1 MPRTRNSMRD
11 TTAKDAPIT
20 MPEIQTRTK
29 TKEKPTRI
37 TRASADVASLKLQ
50 PEIEVNTVLRDIT
63 DRYIVSPVPQTISK
77 RKPKLPTRKTVPPL
91 TISNRIQSSLPPSSP
106 PSTSSHVPVAT
117 SCHFPEINPLS
128 SDPIDADP
136 YAVEDPFGFFAVEEK
151 LKANRLARVPPVP
164 RSRRIPSS
172 DSVDASADESLQEAF
187 ATPKP
192 VNPLRT
198 PRKRTNAGKRKFQL
212 SSSSPSLSVS
222 GEDGEGEAG
231 EGGSMPSTPS
241 PVKARNPSIGIDDN
255 EAGNKIPQ
263 GASKEKGKET
273 VQDRRKKA
281 KPTEAHMHPMEL
293 ARNLEAL
300 LPRRPQAKSDV
311 KQRGQGRSTKVSNL
325 GGHKNPKG
333 GKCNKGKAPRKGREE
348 TDDSDGEDE
357 EERRLRQV
365 RIDYFKKLDG
375 YEVQTED
382 VYVV

>member
-29 TKEKPTRI
+29 TKEKTTRK
-37 TRASADVASLKLQ
+37 TSASADVASLKPQ
-50 PEIEVNTVLRDIT
+50 PEIEVKTVLQDIT
-63 DRYIVSPVPQTISK
+63 DRYLVSSVPQTISK
-77 RKPKLPTRKTVPPL
+77 RKPKLPTRKTVPTL
-91 TISNRIQSSLPPSSP
+91 TLSNQIRSSLPPSSP
-106 PSTSSHVPVAT
+106 PSTSSHIPVAT

-128 SDPIDADP
+128 SDPMDAGP
-136 YAVEDPFGFFAVEEK
+136 YAAEDPFGFFAVEEK
-151 LKANRLARVPPVP
+151 LKANRLTRVPPVP
-164 RSRRIPSS
+164 RSRRILSS

-198 PRKRTNAGKRKFQL
+198 PRKRTNARKRKLRL
-212 SSSSPSLSVS
+212 SSSSPSSSVS
-222 GEDGEGEAG
+222 GEGEEEAE
-231 EGGSMPSTPS
+231 EGPSTPS
-241 PVKARNPSIGIDDN
+241 PVKARNQSVEIVDN
-255 EAGNKIPQ
+255 EAIKKNPQ
-263 GASKEKGKET
+263 GTSKGKEKET
-273 VQDRRKKA
+273 VQDRPKKA

-300 LPRRPQAKSDV
+300 LPRRPKAKADV
-311 KQRGQGRSTKVSNL
+311 KKRGQGRNTKMSNP

-333 GKCNKGKAPRKGREE
+333 GKINKGKAPSKGRQE
-348 TDDSDGEDE
+348 TNESEGEDE
-357 EERRLRQV
+357 EERRFRQA